1 MVMIMNQK
9 IKDTLQG
16 LILPFGIIA
25 AWVFLTNYKDVPAAI
40 LPRVSLVGKA
50 FITHVQNGRLWGD
63 LSISLM
69 RVLKGYLVAIVIG
82 ILLGTLMGFSRTINN
97 FFATV
102 IHMIRQIPMMAW
114 IPLIIMWCGI
124 GELSKVV
131 VIVMGAFFPVL
142 LNTMNGIASTPDS
155 YIEAAELYGLSKA
168 EIILKVFLP
177 SALPQ
182 IFTGLK
188 LGLGS
193 AWMAVVAA
201 EMLASSSGV
210 GFRMTDARSL
220 MQPEVVMVYMITIGV
235 VGVIMNKIITI
246 ISKLLTPWLQKR

>member
-1 MVMIMNQK
+1 MSQK
-9 IKDTLQG
+9 MKNNLIG
-16 LILPFGIIA
+16 LILPFSILIF
-25 AWVFLTNYKDVPAAI
+25 WVYFTNYKDIPAAI
-40 LPRVSLVGKA
+40 LPKVGVVGNA
-50 FITHVQNGRLWGD
+50 FVEYIQNKRLLGD
-63 LSISLM
+63 LAISLG
-69 RVLKGYLVAIVIG
+69 RVLKGYLIATLIG
-82 ILLGTLMGFSRTINN
+82 IILGTLMGFSQKINS

-124 GELSKVV
+124 GEVSKVV
-131 VIVMGAFFPVL
+131 VIVMGAFFPIL
-142 LNTMNGIASTPDS
+142 MNTMNGICETSDK
-155 YIEAAELYGLSKA
+155 YIEAAQLYGLNKW
-168 EIILKVFLP
+168 EIIQKVYIP

-193 AWMAVVAA
+193 SWMAVVAA

-235 VGVIMNKIITI
+235 VGVLMNKIITI
-246 ISKLLTPWLQKR
+246 ISVLLTPWLRKK